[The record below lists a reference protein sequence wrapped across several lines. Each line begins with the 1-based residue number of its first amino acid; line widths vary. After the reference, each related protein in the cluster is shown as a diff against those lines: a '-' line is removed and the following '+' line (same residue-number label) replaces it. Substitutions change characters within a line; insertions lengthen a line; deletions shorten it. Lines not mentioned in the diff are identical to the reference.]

1 MSKPLVVT
9 IPHNL
14 GKEEAIAR
22 LKGGLAKATATLPMF
37 SLDEET
43 WVGDTMSF
51 RLNALGQQASGKVD
65 VAEQEVSIEVTLP
78 WLLQRFG
85 EMIQGTIRQK
95 GQILLEHKKEPE

>member
-1 MSKPLVVT
+1 MTKPLVIT
-9 IPHNL
+9 IPHSL
-14 GKEEAIAR
+14 GKEEAVR
-22 LKGGLAKATATLPMF
+22 KLKGGLAKATATLPMF

-51 RLNALGQQASGKVD
+51 KLSAMGQEAFGKVD
-65 VAEQEVSIEVTLP
+65 VAEQDVRIEVTLP

-95 GQILLEHKKEPE
+95 GQILLEHKK